1 MNKNFVINMIIINII
16 KALFNIYLHE
26 LFGFFLIQRYSFIF
40 DIDMIG
46 TCQKRQNAANS
57 AAFRQ

>member
-1 MNKNFVINMIIINII
+1 MIIINMI

-26 LFGFFLIQRYSFIF
+26 IFGFFLIQRYSFIF

-46 TCQKRQNAANS
+46 TCLKRQNAANS